1 SVVDWEGGKASMTAL
16 IDVTERRRAEEQLR
30 ETQER
35 FRQLADNIKE
45 ALIVAELPG
54 FRPSFLSRMWGEIWQ
69 TDPEAALRHPTLWLD
84 AIDPQDRAAVDDGQR
99 RIERG
104 EPAVTIFR
112 IRRPDGSIRWARARM
127 FPVVDVAGTV
137 FRAVGLIEDITEIRH
152 TEDLLRHAQKMEAV
166 GRLAGGIAHDFNN
179 LVTVILGYSEL
190 ALDELPADHPLA
202 DAIGQIR
209 TAGES
214 AAGLTRQLLAF
225 SRRQILAP
233 KTIDL
238 NAVLLR
244 LRLLLRRVIGDDIQL
259 HLNLTPTL
267 ATVEVDPGE
276 IERVV
281 MNLAVNARDAMP
293 DGGHLT
299 IESAIVQLD
308 EAYASAHPGTAA
320 GPHVMLAVSD
330 SGTGMDEETQ
340 RQVFEPFFSTKG
352 IGQGTGLGLATVYGI
367 VRQSGGSIWVYSEA
381 GRGTTFKIYL
391 PRATSHPAGDA
402 GERSA
407 PDTWRGS
414 ETVLVIEDQPE
425 LRTLVCGALQRYG
438 YRVLSATSGE
448 EAFQI
453 SAEHQGALD
462 LLLTDVVMAG
472 LNGRR
477 VAQRLHLERPQ
488 MRVIYM
494 SGYTDQTIVRHGVL
508 EPGLAFLQK
517 PFTIQTLLRRVR
529 ETLDAVEPP
538 GV

>member
-1 SVVDWEGGKASMTAL
+1 
-16 IDVTERRRAEEQLR
+16 
-30 ETQER
+30 
-35 FRQLADNIKE
+35 
-45 ALIVAELPG
+45 
-54 FRPSFLSRMWGEIWQ
+54 
-69 TDPEAALRHPTLWLD
+69 
-84 AIDPQDRAAVDDGQR
+84 
-99 RIERG
+99 
-104 EPAVTIFR
+104 
-112 IRRPDGSIRWARARM
+112 M
-127 FPVVDVAGTV
+127 FPVVDGAGTV

-190 ALDELPADHPLA
+190 ALGELSADHPIA

-225 SRRQILAP
+225 SRRQILEP
-233 KTIDL
+233 RTIDL

-244 LRLLLRRVIGDDIQL
+244 LRLLLRRVIGDDIHL

-267 ATVEVDPGE
+267 AMVEVDPGE

-299 IESAIVQLD
+299 IESAIVELD
-308 EAYASAHPGTAA
+308 EAYARAHPGTAA
-320 GPHVMLAVSD
+320 GSHVMLAVSD
-330 SGTGMDEETQ
+330 SGIGMDDETQ

-367 VRQSGGSIWVYSEA
+367 VKQSGGSIWVYSETA
-381 GRGTTFKIYL
+381 RGTTFKIYL
-391 PRATSHPAGDA
+391 PRATSHAGDA
-402 GERSA
+402 ADERSA
-407 PDTWRGS
+407 PETWRGS
-414 ETVLVIEDQPE
+414 ETVLVVEDQPE
-425 LRTLVCGALQRYG
+425 LRTLVCGTLQRHG
-438 YRVLSATSGE
+438 YRVLSATNGE
-448 EAFQI
+448 EAFHV
-453 SAEHQGALD
+453 SAEHKGELD

-529 ETLDAVEPP
+529 ETLDAAEPP